1 MPTGSDMPARRIR
14 KREAL
19 RPAAAVLLAAC
30 LSLAAVPP
38 AQSGTAEGVAGAIPS
53 PLYPAPGQPSQ
64 EANGDQDDA
73 ATSVVTK
80 EKGDLRVA
88 TLHAGITADP
98 DAEAPVQSLVNS
110 LATGNHSQARA
121 VAQTAQLNEP
131 DVLILTGV
139 SYDEDQQIAEQL
151 SGYLASGQYSA
162 AGLDYPYVF
171 TAPTNSGR
179 ESGVDLDGDG
189 SIGGPGDAVGYG
201 EYPGQYG
208 TVIFSKHPIVEDEVR
223 TFQQFLW
230 SDVPEAGMPQG
241 YSDLEASVLRL
252 SETTLWDVPVEV
264 EGHRVN
270 LVTTAV
276 TDQNGAEDTARGD
289 DLRQVISDYVS
300 GQAWYLYD
308 DEGETAAGQTA
319 AHYVVAGV
327 PAAKTGSENLD
338 VLLDSAVLQDPQP
351 EAVTERPLSDRPGSV
366 WHTDPLATRYVPG
379 DRDLRASYVLPST
392 SLQVNNSGVFWP
404 GEGELGY
411 QVVNPEGAYA
421 LTDRLVWVD
430 LTLGG

>member
-1 MPTGSDMPARRIR
+1 MPARRMR
-14 KREAL
+14 KRETL
-19 RPAAAVLLAAC
+19 RCTAAVLLASC
-30 LSLAAVPP
+30 LALAAVPP
-38 AQSGTAEGVAGAIPS
+38 AQSGTAEGVAAATPAG
-53 PLYPAPGQPSQ
+53 LYPAPGQPSP
-64 EANGDQDDA
+64 EVNGDDDA
-73 ATSVVTK
+73 NTSVVTK
-80 EKGDLRVA
+80 EQGALRIA

-98 DAEAPVQSLVNS
+98 QAEAPVESLVNS

-121 VAQTAQLNEP
+121 VAQTAQLNDP

-151 SGYLASGQYSA
+151 SGYLASGQHSA
-162 AGLDYPYVF
+162 AGLEYPYVF

-208 TVIFSKHPIVEDEVR
+208 TVIFSKYPIMEDEVR

-230 SDVPEAGMPQG
+230 SDVPESGMPQDT

-252 SETTLWDVPVEV
+252 SETSLWDVPVEV
-264 EGHRVN
+264 EGQRIS
-270 LVTTAV
+270 LLTTAV
-276 TDQNGAEDTARGD
+276 VSENGTEDTARGD
-289 DLRQVISDYVS
+289 DLRQAIADYVA

-308 DEGETAAGQTA
+308 DEGESAAGSSA

-327 PAAKTGSENLD
+327 PVAKTGPENLD
-338 VLLDSAVLQDPQP
+338 VLLESPMLQDPQP
-351 EAVTERPLSDRPGSV
+351 EAVTERPLSGRPGSV
-366 WHTDPLATRYVPG
+366 WHTDQLATRYVPG
-379 DRDLRASYVLPST
+379 DRDVRASYVLPSST
-392 SLQVNNSGVFWP
+392 LQVDGSGVFWP

-411 QVVNPEGAYA
+411 QLVNPRGVYTLA
-421 LTDRLVWVD
+421 DRLVWVD
-430 LTLGG
+430 LTVSG